1 MPITFAMLS
10 LSCRK
15 SCVSG
20 LGGGAKR
27 PAAGRLRYS
36 TSILIS
42 LGLTASTF
50 GSVTVSTPSR

>member
-1 MPITFAMLS
+1 MPITFAMS
-10 LSCRK
+10 LFSCRK
-15 SCVSG
+15 SLVSG
-20 LGGGAKR
+20 PGGGAER
-27 PAAGRLRYS
+27 PAAGLLRYS

>member
-1 MPITFAMLS
+1 MLS
-10 LSCRK
+10 ISCRNFL
-15 SCVSG
+15 VNRV
-20 LGGGAKR
+20 GGGAER

-42 LGLTASTF
+42 FGLTASTF